1 MDFSN
6 NGRGSG
12 KVGFGVVIILIGL
25 AIFLK
30 QIDMLPYLNLRFT
43 WPIILIAI
51 GLFIGIRNKFSN
63 NAPFILM
70 AIGVFNLIPA
80 FSFNIGT
87 REVDSEDLV
96 IPAILIIAGLVMIVK
111 PGKKKSWT
119 GHTGMINSMTNM
131 SLNADIL
138 FGGRKE
144 IVTSKEFKGGRV
156 TATFGGAEINLMQ
169 ADSSDKEIIL
179 DVRATFGG
187 IEILV
192 PSDWD
197 IKNEIQPIFGTVE
210 DQRTI
215 RIIPNVFN
223 RKTLVLQGS
232 CFCGGIEIKSY

>member
-1 MDFSN
+1 MDYSN
-6 NGRGSG
+6 ERRSG
-12 KVGFGVVIILIGL
+12 KVVFGVIVILIGL

-30 QIDMLPYLNLRFT
+30 QIDMLPYLNLRIT
-43 WPIILIAI
+43 WPVILII
-51 GLFIGIRNKFSN
+51 VGLFIGIRNKFNS
-63 NAPFILM
+63 NAPFILI
-70 AIGVFNLIPA
+70 AIGVSNLIPA
-80 FSFNIGT
+80 FTFNIGSK
-87 REVDSEDLV
+87 EVDSEDLV
-96 IPAILIIAGLVMIVK
+96 VPVILIIAGLVMIFRH
-111 PGKKKSWT
+111 GKKKPWI
-119 GHTGMINSMTNM
+119 GHTNMMNTTSNMT
-131 SLNADIL
+131 LNADIL

-169 ADSSDKEIIL
+169 ADSSDKEIVL

-197 IKNEIQPIFGTVE
+197 IQNEIQPILGSVE

-215 RIIPNVFN
+215 RYTSGISAK
-223 RKTLVLQGS
+223 KTLILQGS

>member
-1 MDFSN
+1 
-6 NGRGSG
+6 
-12 KVGFGVVIILIGL
+12 
-25 AIFLK
+25 
-30 QIDMLPYLNLRFT
+30 
-43 WPIILIAI
+43 
-51 GLFIGIRNKFSN
+51 
-63 NAPFILM
+63 
-70 AIGVFNLIPA
+70 
-80 FSFNIGT
+80 
-87 REVDSEDLV
+87 
-96 IPAILIIAGLVMIVK
+96 
-111 PGKKKSWT
+111 
-119 GHTGMINSMTNM
+119 MINSMTNM

-197 IKNEIQPIFGTVE
+197 IKNEIQPIFGSVE

>member
-6 NGRGSG
+6 ERRSG
-12 KVGFGVVIILIGL
+12 KVVFGLVVILIGL

-43 WPIILIAI
+43 WPLILIVV
-51 GLFIGIRNKFSN
+51 GLFIGIRNKFNN
-63 NAPFILM
+63 NAPFILI

-80 FSFNIGT
+80 FSFNIGSK
-87 REVDSEDLV
+87 EVDSEDLV
-96 IPAILIIAGLVMIVK
+96 VPVILIIAGLVMIFRH
-111 PGKKKSWT
+111 GKKKPWT
-119 GHTGMINSMTNM
+119 GYTDMMNTASNMT
-131 SLNADIL
+131 LNADIL

-156 TATFGGAEINLMQ
+156 AATFGGAEINLTQ
-169 ADSSDKEIIL
+169 ADSTEKEIIL
-179 DVRATFGG
+179 DLRATFGG
-187 IEILV
+187 IELLV

-197 IKNEIQPIFGTVE
+197 IQNEIQPILGSVE

-215 RIIPNVFN
+215 RYIPSLSAK
-223 RKTLVLQGS
+223 KTLILQGS